1 MLKKKSKKK
10 WGDAMEQK
18 IIEAFRSI
26 QERVESLDISK
37 KIDTEIEII
46 NKAKPDIS
54 KIYKFFIRTA
64 LASAAIIAVIILLK
78 PFSESKSIKKNLIKD
93 SYEKTTLQYAQ
104 ISGKETKQ
112 YYFKSENNN
121 KMIVW
126 IQKKGD

>member
-1 MLKKKSKKK
+1 
-10 WGDAMEQK
+10 MEQK
-18 IIEAFRSI
+18 LIEAFRLI

-54 KIYKFFIRTA
+54 KRYKFLIRTA

-93 SYEKTTLQYAQ
+93 SFEKTTLQYAQ

-112 YYFKSENNN
+112 YYFKSDNNN
-121 KMIVW
+121 KLIVW